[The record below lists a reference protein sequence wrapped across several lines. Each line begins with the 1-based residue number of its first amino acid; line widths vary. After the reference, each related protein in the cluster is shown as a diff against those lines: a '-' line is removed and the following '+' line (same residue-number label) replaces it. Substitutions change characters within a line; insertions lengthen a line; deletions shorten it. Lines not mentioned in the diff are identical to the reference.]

1 MPEPTTITRAR
12 LEHIRLGDGDRA
24 SEITDKLATVEVQF
38 NPESLKV
45 TYSNT
50 LANQDQAGGAAIQ
63 QVSKSSTKLAVDLWF
78 DASAL
83 PDVADVRT
91 KTKQVNDFF
100 VPRGET
106 PELPGVR
113 FIWGSFL
120 FEGVL
125 QSLDETLEFFSA
137 EGRPLRAKVA
147 ISIASQDIQFRINPL
162 KSKSDAAAT
171 RPQTPAT
178 EGEGLQQML
187 GKSGTPEGWQSV
199 AAANDIEN
207 PRFLEPGSSVDT
219 SAGRGARG
227 APSSPIAGR

>member
-1 MPEPTTITRAR
+1 MPEPATVTRAR
-12 LEHIRLGDGDRA
+12 LEQIRLGDGDRD
-24 SEITDKLATVEVQF
+24 SEITDENATVEVQF

-50 LANQDQAGGAAIQ
+50 LGSEDQAGGAAIQ

-83 PDVADVRT
+83 SDVADVRT

-100 VPRGET
+100 TPRGET
-106 PELPGVR
+106 PQLPGVR

-120 FEGVL
+120 FEGVM

-137 EGRPLRAKVA
+137 DGRPLRAKVA

-162 KSKSDAAAT
+162 ESNGDATAT

-187 GKSGTPEGWQSV
+187 GRRGNPEDWQSV
-199 AAANDIEN
+199 AAANGIEN
-207 PRFLEPGSSVDT
+207 PRFLEPGSSVDAA
-219 SAGRGARG
+219 AGRANRR
-227 APSSPIAGR
+227 APSSPAAGR